1 MARKSAVLDRLQLE
15 GVARLFQVLAEPTRL
30 EILQQLKEERCSVG
44 DLVAALGA
52 KQANVSKQL
61 GVLFDAGLV
70 LRERH
75 GSQVFYSIREPMIFD
90 LCGLVCKKLHRD
102 AARQADL
109 FRSA

>member
-1 MARKSAVLDRLQLE
+1 MKTKSAGLDRDQLE

-30 EILQQLKEERCSVG
+30 EILQQLREAPSSVG
-44 DLVAALGA
+44 DLVAALQA

-61 GVLFDAGLV
+61 GVLHDAGLV
-70 LRERH
+70 QRRRD

-90 LCGLVCKKLHRD
+90 LCGLVCKKLQRD
-102 AARQADL
+102 AQRQAEL